1 MKIWDVGSILRYKKA
16 AESQSELNSLQ
27 QRMETQSQHELERP
41 LASMSRHNGVVTCV
55 KFSPDGRFLASASD
69 DKIVLIWE
77 KDDDQNRPKQF
88 GETEADLEHW
98 TVRKRL
104 VAHDNDVQDICWS
117 PDGTLLISVGLDRS
131 IIIWNGATFERIKRY
146 DIHQSMVKG
155 IVFDPA
161 NKFFV
166 TASDDR
172 TVRIFRYYRR
182 FNDATSNNYEFQMEQ
197 IVMDP
202 FKKSPLTSYFRRMS
216 WSPDGQ
222 HIAVPNATNGP
233 VTSVVIINRGNWA
246 TDVSLIGHEAPC
258 EVCSFSP
265 RIFRLENSKDK
276 FTTILASGGQDRTL
290 AIWSTAL
297 TRPLLVAEDIV
308 QNSITD
314 ICWAPN
320 GESLFLSSL
329 DGSITC
335 VTFEPGELGQVVS
348 EDVNDSQLT
357 RYCGTRDSAIFP
369 ESTEQLQLEKL
380 AELAVPTSSA
390 IAAAPVAQTKSTVLQ
405 NESLPKTL
413 DPLPISSDGA
423 PKPKQT
429 LQLLQNVKITKGGK
443 KRVAPTLI
451 SLLGRSSNTNVSVG
465 AAVKVSKKFDISSK
479 LSQTPYFL
487 PRLGLQ
493 TSGHGLRLRVR
504 KQGADDNDRDQDNDN
519 EDMGFDEANASRM
532 QSISATGLRKK
543 IRKYKKALLE
553 QRYPTPFKA
562 ISLLPEVLF
571 KNQGVMNRDLHRLV
585 NIKDDTDSS
594 GYDLINTSALD
605 SINENL
611 LFQVIVNSIEH
622 LNSLSL
628 SEIETDEEKKGRYI
642 TSLIEIRNGPE
653 WPDEDEALNMDI
665 TQKVDFQDPTQ
676 VIVTNDETSSRKSFV
691 LYFPYK
697 IQQVV
702 PIIFDGELAF
712 FVLISFQGT
721 IQIIRAVSGL
731 FLGPSIE
738 LGANVVA
745 TKQNGQFLLLLTSH
759 GLIYSWKLPRFKN
772 GERHLKPVL
781 KGVLIAPVL
790 NCNICIDVP
799 SGGEKSTT
807 SAPQVFAEN
816 VSMLEVDGATGL
828 PYVILESS
836 STVYTYCEQ
845 MMVWTKAL
853 DSWYYSIDGNQ
864 EIKDLNLSGLGR
876 TVVDKLRKA
885 FLERVQKGTIS
896 KYIFNDTNEE
906 LMRIMS
912 QRLLESLAS
921 FRG

>member
-1 MKIWDVGSILRYKKA
+1 
-16 AESQSELNSLQ
+16 
-27 QRMETQSQHELERP
+27 
-41 LASMSRHNGVVTCV
+41 MSRHNGVVTCV

-77 KDDDQNRPKQF
+77 KDDERNHPKQF
-88 GETEADLEHW
+88 GEAEADLEHW

-131 IIIWNGATFERIKRY
+131 IIIWNGTTFERIKRY

-182 FNDATSNNYEFQMEQ
+182 FNDNTSNSYEFQMEQ

-233 VTSVVIINRGNWA
+233 VTSVAIINRGNWA
-246 TDVSLIGHEAPC
+246 SDVSLIGHEAPC

-265 RIFRLENSKDK
+265 RIFHLDKSSKADK

-314 ICWAPN
+314 ICWAPD

-335 VTFEPGELGQVVS
+335 VTFEPGELGYIVS

-380 AELAVPTSSA
+380 AELAAFNNNTISALLPSPKRTVISKREPVVQSPEPLGTPSETTSKPTQ
-390 IAAAPVAQTKSTVLQ
+390 I
-405 NESLPKTL
+405 
-413 DPLPISSDGA
+413 
-423 PKPKQT
+423 
-429 LQLLQNVKITKGGK
+429 LQLVQNVKITKNGK
-443 KRVAPTLI
+443 KRVAPTLV
-451 SLLGRSSNTNVSVG
+451 SLLGRSANASVS
-465 AAVKVSKKFDISSK
+465 ASTSSQASKNFEISSK

-493 TSGHGLRLRVR
+493 TSVHGLRLRSR
-504 KQGADDNDRDQDNDN
+504 KPEADGNERDQDNDN
-519 EDMGFDEANASRM
+519 EDMGYDEANAARM
-532 QSISATGLRKK
+532 QTLSAAGLRKK

-553 QRYPTPFKA
+553 LRYPTPFKT

-571 KNQGVMNRDLHRLV
+571 NDQGVVNREFHRL
-585 NIKDDTDSS
+585 IHFKDSLDLNS
-594 GYDLINTSALD
+594 YDLVNTTSLD

-611 LFQVIVNSIEH
+611 IFQVIVNSIEN
-622 LNSLSL
+622 LRLPPL
-628 SEIETDEEKKGRYI
+628 DDFDGTEQEKEGYV

-653 WPDEDEALNMDI
+653 WPEDDEVLNMDI

-676 VIVTNDETSSRKSFV
+676 VIVTNDESASRKSYV
-691 LYFPYK
+691 LYFPFK

-702 PIIFDGELAF
+702 PILFDSELAF
-712 FVLISFQGT
+712 YVLISFQGT
-721 IQIIRAVSGL
+721 VQIIRAETGV
-731 FLGPSIE
+731 FLTPAFE
-738 LGANVVA
+738 LGLNVIFA
-745 TKQNGQFLLLLTSH
+745 KQSGAFLLVLTSQ
-759 GLIYSWKLPRFKN
+759 GLIHSWKFPIFKE
-772 GERHLKPVL
+772 GERRLKAILQSVP
-781 KGVLIAPVL
+781 IAPVL
-790 NCNICIDVP
+790 HCDTNIDEASSGKNQSSVP
-799 SGGEKSTT
+799 V
-807 SAPQVFAEN
+807 VFVEN
-816 VSMLEVDGATGL
+816 VRSLDVDGFTGL
-828 PYVILESS
+828 PYVILENT
-836 STVYTYCEQ
+836 STVFTYNQ
-845 MMVWTKAL
+845 NLMVWTKAL
-853 DSWYYSIDGNQ
+853 DAWYYSVINRE
-864 EIKDLNLSGLGR
+864 EIADHAFSDWGRSIINKLMKDFEVR
-876 TVVDKLRKA
+876 I
-885 FLERVQKGTIS
+885 QKGATS

-906 LMRIMS
+906 LRLSMT
-912 QRLLESLAS
+912 QRFLESLAS
-921 FRG
+921 FSG